1 MPKKTDALKVN
12 YYIGLV
18 FKHRW
23 LLIAPFCVA
32 LSVGIYLAFTIP
44 TVYEANTLI
53 MVEPQRVPTTFVKS
67 IVTEDIATR
76 ISTISQQILSRTNLE
91 KIIDDFHLFSLPEH
105 EKMFFEDKLEN
116 LRKRVKINVSRAR
129 SNNDAFSIS
138 FRGSDPKIT
147 MNITNALASYFID
160 ENLKLRESHASGTN
174 VFLQD
179 ELSST
184 RDRLQAIEEKLQKY
198 RRQYMG
204 ELPEQLQTNLS
215 ILSRAQE
222 QLIEKQK
229 SLRETKAMLA
239 SLERQMA
246 EMPDIQL
253 NDSLWATEDNFEL
266 EDDTSSKIAQLKE
279 KLANLKLKY
288 TDRHPDVIGLKDTIA
303 RLEEQSEKEAENDS
317 TTASGPSESEPATG
331 LPEIGFDNLQKVQQ
345 EEIRRDINEQ
355 KAEIAE
361 LTEMIRLYQQRVENT
376 PKREQ
381 ELFSLKR
388 DYDNIKASY
397 DSLVER
403 KLEAEIA
410 VNMEKKQKGEQFRI
424 IDPAVLPQK
433 PVSPDMRKL
442 FVFSIA
448 AGLGIGA
455 GLIFLLDFMNSSLK
469 QPKDYES
476 ELGLVVLATIPK
488 LLSPK
493 DKILHRINQGLTA
506 VSLFFAT
513 ALIAGFGL
521 LILKGTGP
529 VVEFVRTYVKI

>member
-1 MPKKTDALKVN
+1 
-12 YYIGLV
+12 
-18 FKHRW
+18 
-23 LLIAPFCVA
+23 
-32 LSVGIYLAFTIP
+32 
-44 TVYEANTLI
+44 
-53 MVEPQRVPTTFVKS
+53 
-67 IVTEDIATR
+67 
-76 ISTISQQILSRTNLE
+76 
-91 KIIDDFHLFSLPEH
+91 
-105 EKMFFEDKLEN
+105 MFFEDKLKN
-116 LRKRVKINVSRAR
+116 LRERVKINVSRAR
-129 SNNDAFSIS
+129 SQNDAFSIS
-138 FRGSDPKIT
+138 FRGSDPVIT
-147 MNITNALASYFID
+147 MKITNALASYFID

-184 RDRLQAIEEKLQKY
+184 RDRLQRIEETLQKY
-198 RRQYMG
+198 RKQYMG

-229 SLRETKAMLA
+229 SLRETKAMLV

-253 NDSLWATEDNFEL
+253 NDSLWTTEDNFEL
-266 EDDTSSKIAQLKE
+266 EDDNSSKIAQLKE
-279 KLANLKLKY
+279 ELATLKLKY

-303 RLEEQSEKEAENDS
+303 RLEEQAEKEAEDGS
-317 TTASGPSESEPATG
+317 ETAASDPSESELAAE

-345 EEIRRDINEQ
+345 DEMRRDINQQ

-361 LTEMIRLYQQRVENT
+361 LTETIRLYQQRVENT

-388 DYDNIKASY
+388 DYDNIKSSY

-424 IDPAVLPQK
+424 IDHAVLPQK

-442 FVFSIA
+442 FVFSVA

-455 GLIFLLDFMNSSLK
+455 GLIFLLDFMNSTLK
-469 QPKDYES
+469 QPKDYET

-488 LLSPK
+488 LPSPK
-493 DKILHRINQGLTA
+493 DKILHRINGGLTA
-506 VSLFFAT
+506 VSLFFAA
-513 ALIAGFGL
+513 ALTAGFGL
-521 LILKGTGP
+521 LIVKG
-529 VVEFVRTYVKI
+529 VEPIIELVSKYVRI